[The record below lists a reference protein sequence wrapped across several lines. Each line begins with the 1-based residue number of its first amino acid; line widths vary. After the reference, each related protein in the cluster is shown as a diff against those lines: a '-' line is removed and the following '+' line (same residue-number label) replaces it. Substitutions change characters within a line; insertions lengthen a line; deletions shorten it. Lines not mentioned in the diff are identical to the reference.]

1 MKKWVITTL
10 ALMLIPILIVNLR
23 KNNDSRD
30 LVIENSPLVVT
41 SGNLQHIDLF
51 SPEMNETIKVDV
63 WTPNGYCKDV
73 KYPVIYMHDG
83 QNLFDAN
90 STWNH
95 QAWEIDS
102 VMGALLDADSIK
114 PAIIVGVY
122 SVDTTRLSDLMPEK
136 PLQYLTTDS
145 IKTFIDS
152 YMCKGLYRADEYLA
166 FIVNTLRPVINENYS
181 TDTTMQATSIM
192 GSSMG
197 GLISIYGLCEYPE
210 VFGAAGCLSTH
221 WSGAINRN
229 DDFPNAMRQY
239 LIESLPL
246 SSVHQLYMDCG
257 DKTIDSVYIPYFHAM
272 NTLADSI
279 GFDDGRLMT
288 PFFPGHAHEERAWA
302 SRVAEPLKFILRK

>member
-1 MKKWVITTL
+1 MKKWIITTL
-10 ALMLIPILIVNLR
+10 ALALIPILIGCCNC
-23 KNNDSRD
+23 KSTENAFT
-30 LVIENSPLVVT
+30 NSPLAVT

-63 WTPNGYCKDV
+63 WTPNGYSKDV

-145 IKTFIDS
+145 IKFFIDS

-166 FIVNTLRPVINENYS
+166 FIVNTLRPVINANYS
-181 TDTTMQATSIM
+181 VDPSFRSTAIM

-272 NTLADSI
+272 NALADSI

>member
-1 MKKWVITTL
+1 MKKWIFTTL
-10 ALMLIPILIVNLR
+10 FLAMLTIFLGKGNNRNVMQSSNLT
-23 KNNDSRD
+23 
-30 LVIENSPLVVT
+30 VT
-41 SGNLQHIDLF
+41 SGELKHLNLY

-63 WTPNGYCKDV
+63 WTPDGYTKEV

-102 VMGALLDADSIK
+102 VMSKLLAADSIK
-114 PAIIVGVY
+114 PAIVVGIY

-136 PLQYLTTDS
+136 PLKYLTTDS
-145 IKTFIDS
+145 VKTFIDS

-197 GLISIYGLCEYPE
+197 GLISIYGMCEYPNI
-210 VFGAAGCLSTH
+210 FGSAACLSTH

-229 DDFPNAMRQY
+229 DDFPSAMHRY
-239 LIESLPL
+239 LTESLPRTGE
-246 SSVHQLYMDCG
+246 HRLYMDCG
-257 DKTIDSVYIPYFHAM
+257 DKTIDWVYIPYFHQM
-272 NTLADSI
+272 NALADSL
-279 GFDDGRLMT
+279 GYKGDRLMT

-302 SRVAEPLKFILRK
+302 SRVAIPLKFILKK